1 MTTTNAYKLS
11 IVSYLNSKPFLY
23 GMFLN
28 AFDQTV
34 KLNLEIPSVVAQQL
48 IEGQVDIGLVPVA
61 TIPQIPNAKIIS
73 DYCIG
78 TLGQVKTVCI
88 YADCPIDQVRNL
100 YLDYHSRT
108 SAALTKILLKEY
120 WQHQPNFL
128 TAEEGYIDQIGKN
141 TAGLVIGDR
150 TMGLENQFAYH
161 YDLGD
166 IWKKHTGLPFVFAAW
181 VSNTKLDPS
190 FIKSFNEALKTGV
203 DRIPQVAQLFQS
215 SHQHFDVLKYFQT
228 YISYKLDDAKKKAL
242 DLFLEKLK
250 DL

>member
-1 MTTTNAYKLS
+1 MTKQTPKLS

-23 GMFLN
+23 GMFIN
-28 AFDQTV
+28 AFDKQIE
-34 KLNLEIPSVVAQQL
+34 LSLDIPSLLAKKLV
-48 IEGQVDIGLVPVA
+48 EGRVKIGLVPVA
-61 TIPQIPNAKIIS
+61 VIPQIPNAEIIS

-78 TLGQVKTVCI
+78 TIGQVKTVCI
-88 YADCPIDQVRNL
+88 YSDCPIEEVTDL
-100 YLDYHSRT
+100 FLDYHSRT
-108 SAALTKILLKEY
+108 SVALSKVLLKEY
-120 WQHQPNFL
+120 WQIQPNL
-128 TAEEGYIDQIGKN
+128 IAAEEGYIDQIGKN

-150 TMGLENQFAYH
+150 TMGLEKRFAYH

-166 IWKKHTGLPFVFAAW
+166 FWKKHTGLPFVFAAW

-190 FIKSFNEALKTGV
+190 FVKSFNEALKVGV

-228 YISYKLDDAKKKAL
+228 YISYKFDDAKKKAL

-250 DL
+250 DLP